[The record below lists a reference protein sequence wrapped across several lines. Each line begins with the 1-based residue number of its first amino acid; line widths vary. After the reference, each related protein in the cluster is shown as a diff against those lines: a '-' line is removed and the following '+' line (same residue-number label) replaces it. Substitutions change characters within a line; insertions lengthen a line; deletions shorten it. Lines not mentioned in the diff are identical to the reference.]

1 MLAKNVKATRAFRPP
16 ALSLTSIASML
27 APTEGGFVSR
37 KKAFP
42 MQKKFLT
49 IQSKIALLAGLCL
62 LLVVGLLM
70 SLSLYQTHKSS
81 QQVAEAS
88 SEMLAE
94 AAKEHMQ
101 ALGKVQAMQ
110 VQRTFMQT
118 HEFGQG
124 LSRYLLYLRQLQHQ
138 GTLTR
143 PQLRQALSTQLH
155 QALIDKPD
163 LLGLYVIFEPDALDG
178 ADSGFVDKADLG
190 SNETGR
196 FSQYWV
202 QGKPGELQAV
212 IGDEGLLANTE
223 PGPSGAPYNAFYTCA
238 RDTRQACVLE
248 PYFDEASG
256 SRKLVTSV
264 AFPLLENGKVIAV
277 VGLDINLAALQKN
290 SEASALQLFDGHGQI
305 SIVSPRG
312 VISAN
317 SQDVSLLGQPMDNAE
332 VMDALRQGQPKVF
345 VDPQQIKVLEPLAPI
360 AGAAPWGVLVGVP
373 QEVLLAPVITLQ
385 KDLDARGVQSTALEL
400 LLGGGSALLGL
411 LLIWYTAQRITRPLQ
426 VLTRVMEDISLGEG
440 DLTRRLQVQSR
451 DEIGQLATAFN
462 RFVERIHQSMR
473 EVSSAALGVNQGA
486 RRVLDASNSSLS
498 NFDDQSTRTNSVAA
512 AINQLGAAAQ
522 EIAHNASDASH
533 QASSARQ
540 QAEDGRQV
548 VQRTIEVMNELS
560 GKIRTSCA
568 NIEVLNDKTVN
579 IGQILEV
586 IKGISQQTNLLALN
600 AAIEA
605 ARAGEAGRG
614 FAVVADE
621 VRSLAGRTQTSAL
634 EIQQMIE
641 ELQVGARDSVTTMT
655 ESQQHS
661 EESVSI
667 ANLAGTRL
675 GSVTQR
681 IGEIDN
687 VNQSVAAATEE
698 QTAVVEALNVD
709 ITQINTL
716 NQQGVENLQ
725 STLRAC
731 TELEQQAAR
740 LNQLV
745 GSFRI

>member
-1 MLAKNVKATRAFRPP
+1 MRRT
-16 ALSLTSIASML
+16 
-27 APTEGGFVSR
+27 
-37 KKAFP
+37 
-42 MQKKFLT
+42 FLT

-70 SLSLYQTHKSS
+70 ALSLYQTHKSS
-81 QQVAEAS
+81 RQVAEAS
-88 SEMLAE
+88 GEMLAD
-94 AAKEHMQ
+94 AAREHMQ

-138 GTLTR
+138 GRLSAQ
-143 PQLRQALSTQLH
+143 QLRRELSTQLH

-178 ADSGFVDKADLG
+178 ADTGFANQAALG

-196 FSQYWV
+196 FSLYWV
-202 QGKPGELQAV
+202 QSKPGELQAV

-290 SEASALQLFDGHGQI
+290 SEASALELFDGHGQI

-312 VISAN
+312 VISAD
-317 SQDVSLLGQPMDNAE
+317 SQNVSRLGQPMDNAE
-332 VMDALRQGQPKVF
+332 VMEALRLGQPKVF
-345 VDPQQIKVLEPLAPI
+345 VDSQQIKVLEPLPPI

-373 QEVLLAPVITLQ
+373 QDVLLAPVATLQ
-385 KDLDARGVQSTALEL
+385 RELDAQGVQSTALEL

-411 LLIWYTAQRITRPLQ
+411 LLIGYTARRITRPLQ

-440 DLTRRLQVQSR
+440 DLTRRLHVQSR

-473 EVSSAALGVNQGA
+473 EVSSAALGVNEGA

-498 NFDDQSTRTNSVAA
+498 NFDDQSSRTNSVAA

-522 EIAHNASDASH
+522 EIANNASDASH

-560 GKIRTSCA
+560 GKISASCA

-621 VRSLAGRTQTSAL
+621 VRSLAGRTQASAL

-641 ELQVGARDSVTTMT
+641 ELQVGARNSVTTMT

-661 EESVSI
+661 EESVTI

-725 STLRAC
+725 ATLRAC
-731 TELEQQAAR
+731 TELEQQAGR

>member
-1 MLAKNVKATRAFRPP
+1 MRLN
-16 ALSLTSIASML
+16 L
-27 APTEGGFVSR
+27 
-37 KKAFP
+37 
-42 MQKKFLT
+42 LT
-49 IQSKIALLAGLCL
+49 IRRKITLLAGLCL
-62 LLVVGLLM
+62 VLVVALLM
-70 SLSLYQTHKSS
+70 GLSLYQTHQSS
-81 QQVAEAS
+81 QQVATAS
-88 SEMLAE
+88 GEMLAK
-94 AAKEHMQ
+94 AAREHMQ
-101 ALGKVQAMQ
+101 ALGTVQAMH

-118 HEFGQG
+118 HEYGQG
-124 LSRYLLYLRQLQHQ
+124 LSRYLLYLRQLQQQ
-138 GTLTR
+138 GRLDR
-143 PQLRQALSTQLH
+143 AQLRQALSSQLH

-178 ADSGFVDKADLG
+178 GDAGFAGQAELG

-196 FSQYWV
+196 FALYWV

-212 IGDEGLLANTE
+212 IGDEGLLANTA

-238 RDTRQACVLE
+238 RDSRQACVLE

-256 SRKLVTSV
+256 TRKLVTSI

-277 VGLDINLAALQKN
+277 VGLDINLAALQQN
-290 SEASALQLFDGHGQI
+290 TEASARQLFDGNGQI
-305 SIVSPRG
+305 SIISPRG

-317 SQDVSLLGQPMDNAE
+317 SQDASRLGQPMDNRE
-332 VMDALRQGQPKVF
+332 LQESLRQGQATVL
-345 VDPQQIKVLEPLAPI
+345 VDAQQIKVLEPLAPI
-360 AGAAPWGVLVGVP
+360 PGAAPWGVLVGVP
-373 QEVLLAPVITLQ
+373 QSVLLAPATHLRTA
-385 KDLDARGVQSTALEL
+385 LDEQAVKSTGLEL

-411 LLIWYTAQRITRPLQ
+411 LLISYTAQRITRPLQ
-426 VLTRVMEDISLGEG
+426 QLTRVMEDISLGDG
-440 DLTRRLQVQSR
+440 DLTRRLHVQSR

-473 EVSSAALGVNQGA
+473 EVSSAAQGVNAGA
-486 RRVLDASNSSLS
+486 QRVLQASNSSLE
-498 NFDDQSTRTNSVAA
+498 NFDDQSSRTSSVAA

-522 EIAHNASDASH
+522 EIARNAGDASH
-533 QASSARQ
+533 QASNARQ
-540 QAEDGRQV
+540 QAEEGRQV
-548 VQRTIEVMNELS
+548 VQRTIEVMHELS
-560 GKIRTSCA
+560 GKISASCA
-568 NIEVLNDKTVN
+568 NIEVLNDKTVD

-641 ELQVGARDSVTTMT
+641 ALQIGAQQSVATMT

-661 EESVSI
+661 EESVNI

-698 QTAVVEALNVD
+698 QTSVVEALNVD
-709 ITQINTL
+709 IIQINTL

-725 STLRAC
+725 ATLRAC
-731 TELEQQAAR
+731 SELEQQAGR

-745 GSFRI
+745 GHFRI

>member
-1 MLAKNVKATRAFRPP
+1 MH
-16 ALSLTSIASML
+16 
-27 APTEGGFVSR
+27 SR
-37 KKAFP
+37 
-42 MQKKFLT
+42 FLT

-70 SLSLYQTHKSS
+70 GLSLYQTHQSS
-81 QQVAEAS
+81 QQVAHAS
-88 SEMLAE
+88 SEMLAN

-101 ALGKVQAMQ
+101 ALGNVQAMQ

-118 HEFGQG
+118 HEYGQG
-124 LSRYLLYLRQLQHQ
+124 LSRYVLYLRQLQQQ
-138 GTLTR
+138 GKLTR
-143 PQLRQALSTQLH
+143 LQLRQELSAQLH

-178 ADSGFVDKADLG
+178 ADAGFVDQAAVG

-196 FSQYWV
+196 FSLYWV
-202 QGKPGELQAV
+202 QSKPGELQAV
-212 IGDEGLLANTE
+212 IGDEALLANTS

-256 SRKLVTSV
+256 SRKLVTSI
-264 AFPLLENGKVIAV
+264 AFPLMDNGKVIAV
-277 VGLDINLAALQKN
+277 VGLDINLAALQHN
-290 SEASALQLFDGHGQI
+290 SEASAHQLFDGHGQI

-312 VISAN
+312 VISAD
-317 SQDVSLLGQPMDNAE
+317 SQDVSHLGQPLDNAE
-332 VMDALRQGQPKVF
+332 VLNTLQQGQPKVF
-345 VDPQQIKVLEPLAPI
+345 VDQQQIKVLEPLAPI

-373 QEVLLAPVITLQ
+373 QDVLLAPVTTLQ
-385 KDLDARGVQSTALEL
+385 KELDAQGVQSTALEL

-411 LLIWYTAQRITRPLQ
+411 VLIWYAAFRITRPLQ

-440 DLTRRLQVQSR
+440 DLTRRLAVQSR

-462 RFVERIHQSMR
+462 RFVERIHHLIR
-473 EVSSAALGVNQGA
+473 EVSSAALGVNEGA
-486 RRVLDASNSSLS
+486 KRVLLASNSSLS
-498 NFDDQSTRTNSVAA
+498 NFDEQSTRTNSVAA

-522 EIAHNASDASH
+522 EIAHNASDASQ
-533 QASSARQ
+533 QASAARQ

-548 VQRTIEVMNELS
+548 VERTIQVMNELS
-560 GKIRTSCA
+560 GKISTSCV
-568 NIEVLNDKTVN
+568 NIEVLNTKTVN

-621 VRSLAGRTQTSAL
+621 VRSLAGRTQTSAA

-641 ELQVGARDSVTTMT
+641 ELQIGARESVVTMT

-667 ANLAGTRL
+667 ANLAGKRL
-675 GSVTQR
+675 SSVTQR

-698 QTAVVEALNVD
+698 QTSVVEALNVD
-709 ITQINTL
+709 ITEINTL

-731 TELEQQAAR
+731 TELERQADR

>member
-1 MLAKNVKATRAFRPP
+1 MHR
-16 ALSLTSIASML
+16 
-27 APTEGGFVSR
+27 
-37 KKAFP
+37 
-42 MQKKFLT
+42 KFLT

-70 SLSLYQTHKSS
+70 GLSLYQTHQNS
-81 QQVAEAS
+81 QQVARAS
-88 SEMLAE
+88 SEMLANG
-94 AAKEHMQ
+94 AREHMQ

-118 HEFGQG
+118 HEYGQG

-138 GTLTR
+138 GSLTR
-143 PQLRQALSTQLH
+143 PQLRQELSTQLH

-163 LLGLYVIFEPDALDG
+163 LLGLYVIFEPNALDG
-178 ADSGFVDKADLG
+178 ADAGFVGQAAMG

-196 FSQYWV
+196 FSLYWV
-202 QGKPGELQAV
+202 QSKPGELQAV
-212 IGDEGLLANTE
+212 IGGEPLLANTS

-238 RDTRQACVLE
+238 RDTRKVCVLE

-256 SRKLVTSV
+256 SRKLVTSI
-264 AFPLLENGKVIAV
+264 AFPLMENDKVIAV
-277 VGLDINLAALQKN
+277 VGLDINLAALQQN
-290 SEASALQLFDGHGQI
+290 SEASAHQLFDGHGQI

-317 SQDVSLLGQPMDNAE
+317 SQDVSRLGQQISAVMPDGAE
-332 VMDALRQGQPKVF
+332 VMDSLRQGQPKVF
-345 VDPQQIKVLEPLAPI
+345 VDQQQIKVLEPLSPI
-360 AGAAPWGVLVGVP
+360 VGAAPWGVLVDVP
-373 QEVLLAPVITLQ
+373 QEVLLAPVTTLQ
-385 KDLDARGVQSTALEL
+385 KELDAQGVQSTSLEL

-411 LLIWYTAQRITRPLQ
+411 LLIWYAAMRITRPLQ
-426 VLTRVMEDISLGEG
+426 VLTRVMEDISRGEG
-440 DLTRRLQVQSR
+440 DLTRRLEVQSR
-451 DEIGQLATAFN
+451 DEIGQLASAFN
-462 RFVERIHQSMR
+462 RFIERIHQSIR
-473 EVSSAALGVNQGA
+473 EVSSAALGVNEVA
-486 RRVLDASNSSLS
+486 KRVLLASNSSLS
-498 NFDDQSTRTNSVAA
+498 NFDEQSTRTNGVAA
-512 AINQLGAAAQ
+512 AINELGAAAQ
-522 EIAHNASDASH
+522 EIANNASDAS
-533 QASSARQ
+533 QQSCAARQ

-548 VQRTIEVMNELS
+548 VERTIQLMNELS
-560 GKIRTSCA
+560 GKISASCA

-621 VRSLAGRTQTSAL
+621 VRSLAWRTQESAL

-667 ANLAGTRL
+667 ANLAGKRL

-687 VNQSVAAATEE
+687 VNRSVAAATEE

-709 ITQINTL
+709 ITEIHTL

-725 STLRAC
+725 STLQAC
-731 TELEQQAAR
+731 TELEQQADR

>member
-1 MLAKNVKATRAFRPP
+1 MHR
-16 ALSLTSIASML
+16 
-27 APTEGGFVSR
+27 
-37 KKAFP
+37 
-42 MQKKFLT
+42 KFLT
-49 IQSKIALLAGLCL
+49 IQSKITLLAGLCL
-62 LLVVGLLM
+62 VLVVGLLM
-70 SLSLYQTHKSS
+70 GLSLYQTHQSS
-81 QQVAEAS
+81 QQVARAS
-88 SEMLAE
+88 SDMLAD

-124 LSRYLLYLRQLQHQ
+124 LSRYLLYLRQLQQQ

-143 PQLRQALSTQLH
+143 PQLRHELSTQLQ

-178 ADSGFVDKADLG
+178 ADAGFAAKPDLG

-196 FSQYWV
+196 FSLYWV
-202 QGKPGELQAV
+202 QSKPGELQAV

-290 SEASALQLFDGHGQI
+290 SEASALQLFDGQGQI

-317 SQDVSLLGQPMDNAE
+317 SQDADRLGHPMDNAQ

-345 VDPQQIKVLEPLAPI
+345 VDPQQIKVLEPLPPI

-373 QEVLLAPVITLQ
+373 QAVLLAPVASLQ
-385 KDLDARGVQSTALEL
+385 QQLDAQGMQSTALEL

-411 LLIWYTAQRITRPLQ
+411 LLIGYAARRITRPLQ

-462 RFVERIHQSMR
+462 RFVERIHQSIR
-473 EVSSAALGVNQGA
+473 EVSSAALGVNEGA
-486 RRVLDASNSSLS
+486 RRVLDASHSSLS
-498 NFDDQSTRTNSVAA
+498 NFDDQASRTNSVAA

-522 EIAHNASDASH
+522 EIAHNACDASQ
-533 QASSARQ
+533 QASCARQ

-560 GKIRTSCA
+560 GKISASCS

-621 VRSLAGRTQTSAL
+621 VRSLAGRTQASAL
-634 EIQQMIE
+634 QIQQMIE

-655 ESQQHS
+655 ESQHHS
-661 EESVSI
+661 EESVTI

-675 GSVTQR
+675 SSVTQR

-709 ITQINTL
+709 ITRINTL

-725 STLRAC
+725 ATLRAC

-740 LNQLV
+740 LSQLV

>member
-1 MLAKNVKATRAFRPP
+1 MHRR
-16 ALSLTSIASML
+16 
-27 APTEGGFVSR
+27 
-37 KKAFP
+37 
-42 MQKKFLT
+42 FLT

-62 LLVVGLLM
+62 VLVVGLLM
-70 SLSLYQTHKSS
+70 GLSLYQTHKSS
-81 QQVAEAS
+81 QQVARAS
-88 SEMLAE
+88 SDMLAD
-94 AAKEHMQ
+94 AAREHMQ

-124 LSRYLLYLRQLQHQ
+124 LSRYLLYLRQLRQQ
-138 GTLTR
+138 GHLTR
-143 PQLRQALSTQLH
+143 QQLRQELSTQLQ

-178 ADSGFVDKADLG
+178 ADSGFAGKPDLG

-196 FSQYWV
+196 FSLYWV

-238 RDTRQACVLE
+238 RDSRQACVLE

-290 SEASALQLFDGHGQI
+290 SETSALQLFDGHGQI

-317 SQDVSLLGQPMDNAE
+317 SQDVSRLGQPMDNAQ
-332 VMDALRQGQPKVF
+332 VMEALRQGQPEVF
-345 VDPQQIKVLEPLAPI
+345 EDPQQINVLEPLPPI

-373 QEVLLAPVITLQ
+373 KDVLLAPVATLQ
-385 KDLDARGVQSTALEL
+385 TQLDAQAVQSTALEL

-411 LLIWYTAQRITRPLQ
+411 LLIGYTARRITRPLQ
-426 VLTRVMEDISLGEG
+426 MLTRVMEDISLGEG
-440 DLTRRLQVQSR
+440 DLTRRLQVQSQ

-462 RFVERIHQSMR
+462 RFVERIHQSIR
-473 EVSSAALGVNQGA
+473 EVSSAALGVNEGA
-486 RRVLDASNSSLS
+486 RRVLEASHSSLS
-498 NFDDQSTRTNSVAA
+498 NFDDQSSRTNSVAA

-548 VQRTIEVMNELS
+548 VQRTIEVMHELS
-560 GKIRTSCA
+560 GKISTSCA

-621 VRSLAGRTQTSAL
+621 VRSLAGRTQSSAL

-641 ELQVGARDSVTTMT
+641 ELQTGARDSVTTMT

-667 ANLAGTRL
+667 ANLAGSRL
-675 GSVTQR
+675 SSVTQR

-709 ITQINTL
+709 ITRINTL

-725 STLRAC
+725 ATLRAC

>member
-1 MLAKNVKATRAFRPP
+1 MH
-16 ALSLTSIASML
+16 
-27 APTEGGFVSR
+27 
-37 KKAFP
+37 
-42 MQKKFLT
+42 KKFLT

-70 SLSLYQTHKSS
+70 GLSLYQTHQSS
-81 QQVAEAS
+81 QQVARAS
-88 SEMLAE
+88 SEMLAN

-118 HEFGQG
+118 HEYGQG

-138 GTLTR
+138 GNLTR

-178 ADSGFVDKADLG
+178 ADASFVDQAVMG

-196 FSQYWV
+196 FSLYWV
-202 QGKPGELQAV
+202 QSKPGELQAV
-212 IGDEGLLANTE
+212 IGDEALLANTA

-238 RDTRQACVLE
+238 RDSRKACVLE

-256 SRKLVTSV
+256 SRKLVTSI
-264 AFPLLENGKVIAV
+264 AFPLIDNGKVIAV
-277 VGLDINLAALQKN
+277 VGLDINLAALQQN
-290 SEASALQLFDGHGQI
+290 SEASALQLFDGNGQI

-317 SQDVSLLGQPMDNAE
+317 SQDVSRLGQPLDNAE
-332 VMDALRQGQPKVF
+332 VMDTLRQGQPKVF
-345 VDPQQIKVLEPLAPI
+345 VDRQQIKVLEPLAPI
-360 AGAAPWGVLVGVP
+360 AGAVPWGVLVGVP
-373 QEVLLAPVITLQ
+373 QDVLLAPVTALQ
-385 KDLDARGVQSTALEL
+385 SQLDAQGVQSTALEL

-411 LLIWYTAQRITRPLQ
+411 VLIWYAAYRITRPLQ
-426 VLTRVMEDISLGEG
+426 LLTRVMEDISLGEG
-440 DLTRRLQVQSR
+440 DLTRRLAVQSR

-462 RFVERIHQSMR
+462 RFVERIHHSIR
-473 EVSSAALGVNQGA
+473 EVSSAALGVNEGA
-486 RRVLDASNSSLS
+486 KRVLLATNSSMN
-498 NFDDQSTRTNSVAA
+498 NFDEQSTRTNSVAA
-512 AINQLGAAAQ
+512 AINELGAAAQ
-522 EIAHNASDASH
+522 EIATNASDASQ
-533 QASSARQ
+533 QASAARQ

-548 VQRTIEVMNELS
+548 VERTIQVMNELS
-560 GKIRTSCA
+560 GKISASCA
-568 NIEVLNDKTVN
+568 NIEVLNSKTVN

-621 VRSLAGRTQTSAL
+621 VRSLAGRTQTSAA

-641 ELQVGARDSVTTMT
+641 ELQVGARESVTTMT

-667 ANLAGTRL
+667 ANLAGKRL

-698 QTAVVEALNVD
+698 QTSVVEALNVD
-709 ITQINTL
+709 ITEINTL

-731 TELEQQAAR
+731 TELEREAGR

>member
-1 MLAKNVKATRAFRPP
+1 
-16 ALSLTSIASML
+16 
-27 APTEGGFVSR
+27 
-37 KKAFP
+37 

-70 SLSLYQTHKSS
+70 GLSLYQTHQSS
-81 QQVAEAS
+81 RQVAQAS
-88 SEMLAE
+88 SEMLAD
-94 AAKEHMQ
+94 AAREHMQ

-143 PQLRQALSTQLH
+143 QQLRQELSTQLH
-155 QALIDKPD
+155 QALNDKPD

-178 ADSGFVDKADLG
+178 ADAGFADKADLG
-190 SNETGR
+190 SNEKGR
-196 FSQYWV
+196 FSLYWV
-202 QGKPGELQAV
+202 QSKPGELQAV

-223 PGPSGAPYNAFYTCA
+223 PGPSGAPYNSFYTCA

-290 SEASALQLFDGHGQI
+290 SETSALKLFDGHGQI
-305 SIVSPRG
+305 SIVSPHG
-312 VISAN
+312 VISAD
-317 SQDVSLLGQPMDNAE
+317 SQDVSRLGQPMNSAD

-373 QEVLLAPVITLQ
+373 QEVLLAPVTTLQ
-385 KDLDARGVQSTALEL
+385 KQLDAQGVQSTALEL

-533 QASSARQ
+533 QASAARQ

-568 NIEVLNDKTVN
+568 NIEVLNGKTVN

-661 EESVSI
+661 EESVTI
-667 ANLAGTRL
+667 ANLAGSRL

>member
-1 MLAKNVKATRAFRPP
+1 MHTR
-16 ALSLTSIASML
+16 
-27 APTEGGFVSR
+27 
-37 KKAFP
+37 
-42 MQKKFLT
+42 FLT

-70 SLSLYQTHKSS
+70 GLSLYQTHQSS
-81 QQVAEAS
+81 RQVAEAS
-88 SEMLAE
+88 SEMLAN

-118 HEFGQG
+118 HEYGQG

-138 GTLTR
+138 GHLTR
-143 PQLRQALSTQLH
+143 PQLRQELSTQLH

-178 ADSGFVDKADLG
+178 ADSGFVDQAAMG

-196 FSQYWV
+196 FSLYWV
-202 QGKPGELQAV
+202 QSKPGELQAV
-212 IGDEGLLANTE
+212 IGDEGLLANTS

-238 RDTRQACVLE
+238 RDTAKACVLE

-256 SRKLVTSV
+256 SRKLVTSI
-264 AFPLLENGKVIAV
+264 AFPLIDNGKVIAV
-277 VGLDINLAALQKN
+277 VGLDINLAALQQN
-290 SEASALQLFDGHGQI
+290 SEASARQLFDGNGQI

-317 SQDVSLLGQPMDNAE
+317 SQDVSRLGQPLDNAE
-332 VMDALRQGQPKVF
+332 VMDTLRQGQPKVF
-345 VDPQQIKVLEPLAPI
+345 VDSQQIKVLEPLAPI

-373 QEVLLAPVITLQ
+373 QDVLLAPVTTLQ
-385 KDLDARGVQSTALEL
+385 KELDAQGVQSTALEL

-411 LLIWYTAQRITRPLQ
+411 ALIWYAAYRITRPLQ
-426 VLTRVMEDISLGEG
+426 LLTRVMEDISLGEG
-440 DLTRRLQVQSR
+440 DLTRRLTVQSR

-462 RFVERIHQSMR
+462 RFVERIHHSIR
-473 EVSSAALGVNQGA
+473 EVSSAALGVNEGA
-486 RRVLDASNSSLS
+486 KRVLSASNSSMS
-498 NFDDQSTRTNSVAA
+498 NFDEQSTRTNSVAA

-522 EIAHNASDASH
+522 EIATNASDASQ
-533 QASSARQ
+533 QASAARQ

-548 VQRTIEVMNELS
+548 VERTIQVMNELS
-560 GKIRTSCA
+560 GKISASCA
-568 NIEVLNDKTVN
+568 NIEVLNTKTVN

-621 VRSLAGRTQTSAL
+621 VRSLAGRTQTSAA

-641 ELQVGARDSVTTMT
+641 ELQVGARESVTTMT
-655 ESQQHS
+655 ESQHHS
-661 EESVSI
+661 QESVSI

-698 QTAVVEALNVD
+698 QTSVVEALNVD
-709 ITQINTL
+709 ITEINTL

-731 TELEQQAAR
+731 TELEREAGR

>member
-1 MLAKNVKATRAFRPP
+1 MHKRFH
-16 ALSLTSIASML
+16 
-27 APTEGGFVSR
+27 
-37 KKAFP
+37 
-42 MQKKFLT
+42 T

-70 SLSLYQTHKSS
+70 GLSLYQTRQSS
-81 QQVAEAS
+81 QQVDQAS
-88 SEMLAE
+88 SEMLAD

-143 PQLRQALSTQLH
+143 PQLRQELSSQLQ
-155 QALIDKPD
+155 QALKDKPD

-178 ADSGFVDKADLG
+178 QDSSFADKAELG
-190 SNETGR
+190 SNEKGR
-196 FSQYWV
+196 FSLYWV
-202 QGKPGELQAV
+202 QSKPGELQAV

-277 VGLDINLAALQKN
+277 VGLDINLAVLQNN
-290 SEASALQLFDGHGQI
+290 SEASARELFDGHGQI

-317 SQDVSLLGQPMDNAE
+317 SQDVSRLGSPMDNAD

-373 QEVLLAPVITLQ
+373 QEVLLAPVTTLQ
-385 KDLDARGVQSTALEL
+385 NELDAQGAKSTALAL

-462 RFVERIHQSMR
+462 RFVERIHQSIR
-473 EVSSAALGVNQGA
+473 EVSSAALGVNEGA
-486 RRVLDASNSSLS
+486 RRVLEASNSSLS
-498 NFDDQSTRTNSVAA
+498 NFDDQSSRTNSVAA

-533 QASSARQ
+533 QASNARQ

-560 GKIRTSCA
+560 GKISESCA

-661 EESVSI
+661 EESVNI

>member
-1 MLAKNVKATRAFRPP
+1 MHN
-16 ALSLTSIASML
+16 
-27 APTEGGFVSR
+27 
-37 KKAFP
+37 
-42 MQKKFLT
+42 KFLT

-62 LLVVGLLM
+62 LLVVALLM
-70 SLSLYQTHKSS
+70 GLALYQSHESR
-81 QQVAEAS
+81 QQVAQAS
-88 SEMLAE
+88 SDMLAD
-94 AAKEHMQ
+94 AAREHMQ

-110 VQRTFMQT
+110 VQRTFNQT
-118 HEFGQG
+118 QEYGQG

-138 GTLTR
+138 GTLSR
-143 PQLRQALSTQLH
+143 QQLRQELNTQLH
-155 QALIDKPD
+155 QALNDKPD

-178 ADSGFVDKADLG
+178 DDTAFIDKADLG
-190 SNETGR
+190 SNEKGR
-196 FSQYWV
+196 FSVYWV

-238 RDTRQACVLE
+238 RDSRQACVLE

-256 SRKLVTSV
+256 SRKLVTSI
-264 AFPLLENGKVIAV
+264 AFPLLDNGKVIAV
-277 VGLDINLAALQKN
+277 VGLDINLAALQQN
-290 SEASALQLFDGHGQI
+290 SEASARQLFDGQGQI

-312 VISAN
+312 VISAD
-317 SQDVSLLGQPMDNAE
+317 SRDMARLGQTLDNNE
-332 VMDALRQGQPKVF
+332 VMAALRQGQPKVF
-345 VDPQQIKVLEPLAPI
+345 ADRQQIEVLEPLAPI
-360 AGAAPWGVLVGVP
+360 AGSAPWGVLVGVP
-373 QEVLLAPVITLQ
+373 QDVLLAPVTTLQ
-385 KDLDARGVQSTALEL
+385 SHLEARGVQSTALSL

-411 LLIWYTAQRITRPLQ
+411 TLIWYAAYRITRPLQ

-440 DLTRRLQVQSR
+440 DLTRRLTVQSR

-462 RFVERIHQSMR
+462 RFVERIHHSIR
-473 EVSSAALGVNQGA
+473 EVSSAALGVNEGA
-486 RRVLDASNSSLS
+486 KRVLLASNSSLS
-498 NFDDQSTRTNSVAA
+498 NVDEQSTRTNSVAA

-522 EIAHNASDASH
+522 EIAHNASDASQ
-533 QASSARQ
+533 QASAARQ

-548 VQRTIEVMNELS
+548 VERTIEVMNELS
-560 GKIRTSCA
+560 AKISDSCA
-568 NIEVLNDKTVN
+568 NIEVLNTKTVD

-621 VRSLAGRTQTSAL
+621 VRSLAGRTQTSAAQ
-634 EIQQMIE
+634 IQQMIE
-641 ELQVGARDSVTTMT
+641 ALQIGARESVSTMT

-661 EESVSI
+661 EQSVTI

-698 QTAVVEALNVD
+698 QTSVVEALNVD
-709 ITQINTL
+709 ITEINTL
-716 NQQGVENLQ
+716 NQRGVENLQ

-731 TELEQQAAR
+731 TELEREAGR
-740 LNQLV
+740 LHELV

>member
-1 MLAKNVKATRAFRPP
+1 MHLN
-16 ALSLTSIASML
+16 L
-27 APTEGGFVSR
+27 
-37 KKAFP
+37 
-42 MQKKFLT
+42 LT
-49 IQSKIALLAGLCL
+49 IRRKITLLAGLCL
-62 LLVVGLLM
+62 VLVVALLM
-70 SLSLYQTHKSS
+70 GLSLYQTHQSS
-81 QQVAEAS
+81 QHVATAS
-88 SEMLAE
+88 GEMLAK
-94 AAKEHMQ
+94 AAREHMQ
-101 ALGKVQAMQ
+101 ALGNVQAMH

-118 HEFGQG
+118 HEYGQG
-124 LSRYLLYLRQLQHQ
+124 LSRYLLYLRQLQQQ
-138 GTLTR
+138 GRLDR
-143 PQLRQALSTQLH
+143 AQLRQQLSDQLH

-178 ADSGFVDKADLG
+178 GDAEFAGQAALG

-196 FSQYWV
+196 FAQYWV

-212 IGDEGLLANTE
+212 IGDEGLLANTA

-238 RDTRQACVLE
+238 RDSRQACVLE

-256 SRKLVTSV
+256 TRKLVTSI
-264 AFPLLENGKVIAV
+264 AFPLQENGKVIAV
-277 VGLDINLAALQKN
+277 VGLDINLAALQQN
-290 SEASALQLFDGHGQI
+290 TETSARQLFDGHGQI
-305 SIVSPRG
+305 SIISPRG

-317 SQDVSLLGQPMDNAE
+317 SQDASRLGQPMDNRE
-332 VMDALRQGQPKVF
+332 VLDSLQQGQATVL
-345 VDPQQIKVLEPLAPI
+345 VDAQQIKVLEPLAPI
-360 AGAAPWGVLVGVP
+360 PGAAPWGVLVGVP
-373 QEVLLAPVITLQ
+373 QDVLLAPVATLRQ
-385 KDLDARGVQSTALEL
+385 SLDDQAVKSTGLEL

-411 LLIWYTAQRITRPLQ
+411 LLIGYAAQRITRPLQ
-426 VLTRVMEDISLGEG
+426 VLTQVMEDISLGEG
-440 DLTRRLQVQSR
+440 DLTRRLHVQSR

-462 RFVERIHQSMR
+462 RFIERIQQSMR
-473 EVSSAALGVNQGA
+473 EVSSAAQGVNAGA
-486 RRVLDASNSSLS
+486 QRVLQASNSSLE
-498 NFDDQSTRTNSVAA
+498 NFDDQSSRTSSVAA

-522 EIAHNASDASH
+522 EIARNASDASH

-548 VQRTIEVMNELS
+548 VQRTIEVMHELS
-560 GKIRTSCA
+560 GKISASCA
-568 NIEVLNDKTVN
+568 NIEVLNDKTVD

-641 ELQVGARDSVTTMT
+641 ALQIGAQQSVATMT

-661 EESVSI
+661 EESVNI
-667 ANLAGTRL
+667 ANLAGSRL

-709 ITQINTL
+709 IIQINTL

-725 STLRAC
+725 ATLRAC
-731 TELEQQAAR
+731 TELEQQAGR

>member
-1 MLAKNVKATRAFRPP
+1 MH
-16 ALSLTSIASML
+16 
-27 APTEGGFVSR
+27 SR
-37 KKAFP
+37 
-42 MQKKFLT
+42 FLT
-49 IQSKIALLAGLCL
+49 IQSKVALLAGLCL

-70 SLSLYQTHKSS
+70 GLSLYQTHQSS
-81 QQVAEAS
+81 QQVAHAS
-88 SEMLAE
+88 SEMLAN

-101 ALGKVQAMQ
+101 ALGNVQAMQ

-118 HEFGQG
+118 HEYGQG
-124 LSRYLLYLRQLQHQ
+124 LSRYVLYLRQLQQQ
-138 GTLTR
+138 GKLTR
-143 PQLRQALSTQLH
+143 PQLRQELSVQLH

-178 ADSGFVDKADLG
+178 ADAGFVDQAAVG

-196 FSQYWV
+196 FSLYWV
-202 QGKPGELQAV
+202 QSKPGELQAV
-212 IGDEGLLANTE
+212 IGDEALLANTS

-256 SRKLVTSV
+256 SRKLVTSI
-264 AFPLLENGKVIAV
+264 AFPLMDNGKVIAV
-277 VGLDINLAALQKN
+277 VGLDINLAALQHN
-290 SEASALQLFDGHGQI
+290 SEASAHQLFDGHGQI

-312 VISAN
+312 VISAD
-317 SQDVSLLGQPMDNAE
+317 SQDVSRLGQPLDNAE
-332 VMDALRQGQPKVF
+332 VLNTLQQGQPKVF
-345 VDPQQIKVLEPLAPI
+345 VDQQQIKVLEPLAPI

-373 QEVLLAPVITLQ
+373 QDVLLAPVTTLQ
-385 KDLDARGVQSTALEL
+385 KELDAQGVQSTALEL

-411 LLIWYTAQRITRPLQ
+411 VLIWYAAFRITRPLQ
-426 VLTRVMEDISLGEG
+426 LLTRVMEDISLGEG
-440 DLTRRLQVQSR
+440 DLTRRLAVQSR

-462 RFVERIHQSMR
+462 RFVERIHHSIR
-473 EVSSAALGVNQGA
+473 EVSSAALGVNEGA
-486 RRVLDASNSSLS
+486 KRVLLASNSSLS
-498 NFDDQSTRTNSVAA
+498 NFDEQSTRTNSVAA

-522 EIAHNASDASH
+522 EIAHNASDASQ
-533 QASSARQ
+533 QASAARQ

-548 VQRTIEVMNELS
+548 VERTIQVMNELS
-560 GKIRTSCA
+560 GKISTSCV
-568 NIEVLNDKTVN
+568 NIEVLNTKTVN

-621 VRSLAGRTQTSAL
+621 VRSLAGRTQTSAA

-641 ELQVGARDSVTTMT
+641 ELQIGARESVVTMT

-667 ANLAGTRL
+667 ANLAGKRL
-675 GSVTQR
+675 SSVTQR

-698 QTAVVEALNVD
+698 QTSVVEALNVD
-709 ITQINTL
+709 ITEINTL
-716 NQQGVENLQ
+716 NQQGVDNLQ
-725 STLRAC
+725 STLQAC
-731 TELEQQAAR
+731 TELERQADR

>member
-1 MLAKNVKATRAFRPP
+1 MH
-16 ALSLTSIASML
+16 
-27 APTEGGFVSR
+27 
-37 KKAFP
+37 
-42 MQKKFLT
+42 KKFLT

-70 SLSLYQTHKSS
+70 GLSLYQTHRSR

-88 SEMLAE
+88 SEMLAN

-118 HEFGQG
+118 HEYGQG

-138 GTLTR
+138 GNLTR
-143 PQLRQALSTQLH
+143 PQLRQELSTQLH

-178 ADSGFVDKADLG
+178 ADAGFVDQAAMG

-196 FSQYWV
+196 FSLYWV
-202 QGKPGELQAV
+202 QSKPGELQAV
-212 IGDEGLLANTE
+212 IGDETLLANTS

-238 RDTRQACVLE
+238 RDTRKACVLE

-256 SRKLVTSV
+256 SRKLVTSI
-264 AFPLLENGKVIAV
+264 AFPLLDHDKVIAV
-277 VGLDINLAALQKN
+277 VGLDINLAALQQN
-290 SEASALQLFDGHGQI
+290 SEASALQLFDGNGQI

-317 SQDVSLLGQPMDNAE
+317 SQDVSRLGQPLDNVE
-332 VMDALRQGQPKVF
+332 VMDTLRQGQPKVF
-345 VDPQQIKVLEPLAPI
+345 VDQQQIKVLEPLAPI
-360 AGAAPWGVLVGVP
+360 VDAAPWGVLVGVP
-373 QEVLLAPVITLQ
+373 LNVLLAPVTTLQ
-385 KDLDARGVQSTALEL
+385 QELDAQAVRSTALEL

-411 LLIWYTAQRITRPLQ
+411 VLIWYAAYRITRPLQ
-426 VLTRVMEDISLGEG
+426 LLTRVMEDISRGEG
-440 DLTRRLQVQSR
+440 DLTRRLAVQSR

-462 RFVERIHQSMR
+462 RFVERIHHSIR
-473 EVSSAALGVNQGA
+473 EVSSAALGVNEGA
-486 RRVLDASNSSLS
+486 KRVLLASNASLS
-498 NFDDQSTRTNSVAA
+498 NFDEQSTRTNSVAA
-512 AINQLGAAAQ
+512 AINELGAAAQ
-522 EIAHNASDASH
+522 EIANNASDASQ
-533 QASSARQ
+533 QASAARQ

-548 VQRTIEVMNELS
+548 VERTIEVMNELS
-560 GKIRTSCA
+560 GKISASCV
-568 NIEVLNDKTVN
+568 NIEALNSKTVN

-621 VRSLAGRTQTSAL
+621 VRSLAGRTQISAA

-641 ELQVGARDSVTTMT
+641 ALQVGARESVITMT

-698 QTAVVEALNVD
+698 QTSVVEALNVD
-709 ITQINTL
+709 ITEINTL

-725 STLRAC
+725 STLQAC
-731 TELEQQAAR
+731 TELEREAGR

>member
-1 MLAKNVKATRAFRPP
+1 MHKR
-16 ALSLTSIASML
+16 
-27 APTEGGFVSR
+27 
-37 KKAFP
+37 
-42 MQKKFLT
+42 FLT

-70 SLSLYQTHKSS
+70 GLSLYQTHKSS

-88 SEMLAE
+88 GEMLAD

-138 GTLTR
+138 GQLNAR
-143 PQLRQALSTQLH
+143 QLRQELSTQLH

-163 LLGLYVIFEPDALDG
+163 LLGLYVIFEADALDG
-178 ADSGFVDKADLG
+178 ADAGFANQAALG

-196 FSQYWV
+196 FSLYWV
-202 QGKPGELQAV
+202 QSKPGELQAV

-277 VGLDINLAALQKN
+277 VGLDINLAALQNN
-290 SEASALQLFDGHGQI
+290 SEASAQALFDGHGQI

-317 SQDVSLLGQPMDNAE
+317 SQDVSRLGHPMDNAE
-332 VMDALRQGQPKVF
+332 VMDALRQGQPNVF
-345 VDPQQIKVLEPLAPI
+345 VDAQQIKVLEPLPPI

-373 QEVLLAPVITLQ
+373 QDVLLAPVATLQ
-385 KDLDARGVQSTALEL
+385 KQLAAQGVQSTALEL

-440 DLTRRLQVQSR
+440 DLTRRLQMQSR
-451 DEIGQLATAFN
+451 DEIGQLAAAFN

-473 EVSSAALGVNQGA
+473 EVSAAALGVNQGA
-486 RRVLDASNSSLS
+486 QRVLEASHSSLS
-498 NFDDQSTRTNSVAA
+498 NFDDQSSRTSSVAA

-533 QASSARQ
+533 QSCAARQ

-560 GKIRTSCA
+560 GKIRASCA

-621 VRSLAGRTQTSAL
+621 VRSLAGRTQASAL

-661 EESVSI
+661 EESVTI

-709 ITQINTL
+709 ITRINTL

-725 STLRAC
+725 ATLRAC
-731 TELEQQAAR
+731 TELEQQAGR

>member
-1 MLAKNVKATRAFRPP
+1 MHRT
-16 ALSLTSIASML
+16 
-27 APTEGGFVSR
+27 
-37 KKAFP
+37 
-42 MQKKFLT
+42 FLT

-70 SLSLYQTHKSS
+70 GLSLYQTHKSS

-88 SEMLAE
+88 GDMLAN
-94 AAKEHMQ
+94 AAREHMQ

-118 HEFGQG
+118 HEYGQG

-138 GTLTR
+138 GSLTR
-143 PQLRQALSTQLH
+143 PQLREELRTQLH

-163 LLGLYVIFEPDALDG
+163 LLGLYVIFEPGGLDG
-178 ADSGFVDKADLG
+178 ADADFAGQAALG

-196 FSQYWV
+196 FSLYWV
-202 QGKPGELQAV
+202 QSKPGELQAV

-238 RDTRQACVLE
+238 RDTGQACVLE

-256 SRKLVTSV
+256 SHKLVTSV

-277 VGLDINLAALQKN
+277 VGLDINLAALQQN
-290 SEASALQLFDGHGQI
+290 SEASARELFDGNGQI

-317 SQDVSLLGQPMDNAE
+317 SQDVGRLGQPMDNAE
-332 VMDALRQGQPKVF
+332 VMDSLRQGQPKVI
-345 VDPQQIKVLEPLAPI
+345 VDARQIKVLEPLSPI

-373 QEVLLAPVITLQ
+373 QNVLLAPVTTLQ
-385 KDLDARGVQSTALEL
+385 KELDAQGVQSTALEL

-440 DLTRRLQVQSR
+440 DLTRRLQVQSK

-462 RFVERIHQSMR
+462 RFVERIHHSIR
-473 EVSSAALGVNQGA
+473 EVSSAALGVNEGA
-486 RRVLDASNSSLS
+486 RRVLDASNSSMS

-522 EIAHNASDASH
+522 EIAHNASDASQ

-560 GKIRTSCA
+560 GKISASCA

-621 VRSLAGRTQTSAL
+621 VRSLAGRTQASAL

-641 ELQVGARDSVTTMT
+641 ELQVGARESVTTMT
-655 ESQQHS
+655 ESQRHS
-661 EESVSI
+661 EESVTI
-667 ANLAGTRL
+667 ANLAGSRL

-709 ITQINTL
+709 IIQINTL

-731 TELEQQAAR
+731 TELEQQAGR

>member
-1 MLAKNVKATRAFRPP
+1 MH
-16 ALSLTSIASML
+16 
-27 APTEGGFVSR
+27 
-37 KKAFP
+37 
-42 MQKKFLT
+42 KKFLT

-70 SLSLYQTHKSS
+70 GLSLYQTHQSS
-81 QQVAEAS
+81 QQVAQAS
-88 SEMLAE
+88 SKMLAD

-110 VQRTFMQT
+110 VQRNFMQT

-124 LSRYLLYLRQLQHQ
+124 LSRYLLYLRQLQHK
-138 GTLTR
+138 GSLTR
-143 PQLRQALSTQLH
+143 QQLRQELSTQLH

-163 LLGLYVIFEPDALDG
+163 LLGLYVIFEPNALDS
-178 ADSGFVDKADLG
+178 ADASFVDQATLG

-196 FSQYWV
+196 FSLYWV
-202 QGKPGELQAV
+202 QSKPGELQAV
-212 IGDEGLLANTE
+212 IGDESLLANTS

-256 SRKLVTSV
+256 SRKLVTSI
-264 AFPLLENGKVIAV
+264 AFPLMDNDKVIAV
-277 VGLDINLAALQKN
+277 VGLDINLAALQQN
-290 SEASALQLFDGHGQI
+290 SETSAHQLFDGNGLI

-317 SQDVSLLGQPMDNAE
+317 SQDVSRLGQPSDSAE
-332 VMDALRQGQPKVF
+332 VMDALRQGRPKVF
-345 VDPQQIKVLEPLAPI
+345 VDQQQIKVLEPLAPI

-373 QEVLLAPVITLQ
+373 QEVLLAPVTTLQ
-385 KDLDARGVQSTALEL
+385 KELDAQGVQSTALEL

-411 LLIWYTAQRITRPLQ
+411 LLIWYTAFRITRPLQ

-440 DLTRRLQVQSR
+440 DLTRRLEVQSR

-462 RFVERIHQSMR
+462 RFVERIHQSIR
-473 EVSSAALGVNQGA
+473 EVSSAAIGVNEVA
-486 RRVLDASNSSLS
+486 KRVLLASNSSMS
-498 NFDDQSTRTNSVAA
+498 NLDEQSTRTNSVAA
-512 AINQLGAAAQ
+512 AINELGAAAQ
-522 EIAHNASDASH
+522 EIASNASNASQ
-533 QASSARQ
+533 QASAARQ

-548 VQRTIEVMNELS
+548 VERTIQVMNELS
-560 GKIRTSCA
+560 GKISASCV
-568 NIEVLNDKTVN
+568 NIEVLNDKAVN

-641 ELQVGARDSVTTMT
+641 ELQMGAHASVTTMT

-661 EESVSI
+661 EESVNI
-667 ANLAGTRL
+667 ANLAGKRL
-675 GSVTQR
+675 GCVTQR

-698 QTAVVEALNVD
+698 QTSVVEALNVD
-709 ITQINTL
+709 ITEINTL
-716 NQQGVENLQ
+716 NQQGVENLH
-725 STLRAC
+725 STLQAC
-731 TELEQQAAR
+731 TELERQADR

>member
-1 MLAKNVKATRAFRPP
+1 MH
-16 ALSLTSIASML
+16 
-27 APTEGGFVSR
+27 SR
-37 KKAFP
+37 
-42 MQKKFLT
+42 FLT
-49 IQSKIALLAGLCL
+49 IQSKVALLAGLCL

-70 SLSLYQTHKSS
+70 GLSLYQTHQSS
-81 QQVAEAS
+81 QQVAHAS
-88 SEMLAE
+88 SEMLAN

-101 ALGKVQAMQ
+101 ALGNVQAMQ

-118 HEFGQG
+118 HEYGQG
-124 LSRYLLYLRQLQHQ
+124 LSRYLLYLRQLQQQ
-138 GTLTR
+138 GKLTR
-143 PQLRQALSTQLH
+143 PQLRQELSAQLH

-178 ADSGFVDKADLG
+178 ADAGFVDQATVG

-196 FSQYWV
+196 FSLYWV
-202 QGKPGELQAV
+202 QSKPGELQAV
-212 IGDEGLLANTE
+212 IGDEALLANTS

-256 SRKLVTSV
+256 SRKLVTSI
-264 AFPLLENGKVIAV
+264 AFPLMDNGKVIAV
-277 VGLDINLAALQKN
+277 VGLDINLAALQHN
-290 SEASALQLFDGHGQI
+290 SEASAHQLFDGHGQI

-312 VISAN
+312 VISAD
-317 SQDVSLLGQPMDNAE
+317 SQDVSRLGQPLDNAE
-332 VMDALRQGQPKVF
+332 VLNTLQQGQPKVF
-345 VDPQQIKVLEPLAPI
+345 VDQQQIKVLEPLAPI

-373 QEVLLAPVITLQ
+373 QEVLLAPVTTLQ
-385 KDLDARGVQSTALEL
+385 KELDAQGVQSTALEL

-411 LLIWYTAQRITRPLQ
+411 VLIWYAAFRITRPLQ
-426 VLTRVMEDISLGEG
+426 LLTRVMEDISLGEG
-440 DLTRRLQVQSR
+440 DLTRRLAVQSR

-462 RFVERIHQSMR
+462 RFVERIHHSIR
-473 EVSSAALGVNQGA
+473 EVSSAALGVNEGA
-486 RRVLDASNSSLS
+486 KRVLLASNSSLS
-498 NFDDQSTRTNSVAA
+498 NFDEQSTRTNSVAA

-522 EIAHNASDASH
+522 EIAHNASDASQ
-533 QASSARQ
+533 QASAARQ

-548 VQRTIEVMNELS
+548 VERTIQVMNELS
-560 GKIRTSCA
+560 GKISTSCV
-568 NIEVLNDKTVN
+568 NIEVLNTKTVN

-621 VRSLAGRTQTSAL
+621 VRSLAGRTQTSAA

-641 ELQVGARDSVTTMT
+641 ELQIGARESVVTMT

-667 ANLAGTRL
+667 ANLAGKRL
-675 GSVTQR
+675 SSVTQR

-698 QTAVVEALNVD
+698 QTSVVEALNVD
-709 ITQINTL
+709 ITEINTL
-716 NQQGVENLQ
+716 NQQGVDNLQ
-725 STLRAC
+725 STLQAC
-731 TELEQQAAR
+731 TELERQADR

>member
-1 MLAKNVKATRAFRPP
+1 MH
-16 ALSLTSIASML
+16 
-27 APTEGGFVSR
+27 
-37 KKAFP
+37 
-42 MQKKFLT
+42 KKFLT

-70 SLSLYQTHKSS
+70 GLSLYQTHQSS
-81 QQVAEAS
+81 QQVARAS
-88 SEMLAE
+88 SEMLAN

-118 HEFGQG
+118 HEYGQG

-138 GTLTR
+138 GNLTR

-178 ADSGFVDKADLG
+178 ADASFVDQAVMG
-190 SNETGR
+190 SNEAGR
-196 FSQYWV
+196 FSLYWV
-202 QGKPGELQAV
+202 QSKPGELQAV
-212 IGDEGLLANTE
+212 IGDEALLANTA

-238 RDTRQACVLE
+238 RDSRKACVLE

-256 SRKLVTSV
+256 SRKLVTSI
-264 AFPLLENGKVIAV
+264 AFPLIDNGKVIAV
-277 VGLDINLAALQKN
+277 VGLDINLAALQQN
-290 SEASALQLFDGHGQI
+290 SEASALQLFDGNGQI

-312 VISAN
+312 VISAH
-317 SQDVSLLGQPMDNAE
+317 SQDVSRLGQPLDNAE
-332 VMDALRQGQPKVF
+332 VMDTLRQGQPKVF
-345 VDPQQIKVLEPLAPI
+345 VDRQQIKVLEPLAPI
-360 AGAAPWGVLVGVP
+360 AGAVPWGVLVGVP
-373 QEVLLAPVITLQ
+373 QDVLLAPVTALQ
-385 KDLDARGVQSTALEL
+385 SQLDAQGVQSTALEL

-411 LLIWYTAQRITRPLQ
+411 VLIWYAAYRITRPLQ
-426 VLTRVMEDISLGEG
+426 LLTRVMEDISLGEG
-440 DLTRRLQVQSR
+440 DLTRRLAVQSR

-462 RFVERIHQSMR
+462 RFVERIHHSIR
-473 EVSSAALGVNQGA
+473 EVSSAALGVNEGA
-486 RRVLDASNSSLS
+486 KRVLLATNSSMN
-498 NFDDQSTRTNSVAA
+498 NFDEQSTRTNSVAA
-512 AINQLGAAAQ
+512 AINELGAAAQ
-522 EIAHNASDASH
+522 EIATNASDASQ
-533 QASSARQ
+533 QASAARQ

-548 VQRTIEVMNELS
+548 VERTIQVMNELS
-560 GKIRTSCA
+560 GKISASCA
-568 NIEVLNDKTVN
+568 NIEVLNSKTVN

-621 VRSLAGRTQTSAL
+621 VRSLAGRTQTSAA

-641 ELQVGARDSVTTMT
+641 ELQVGARESVTTMT

-667 ANLAGTRL
+667 ANLAGKRL

-698 QTAVVEALNVD
+698 QTSVVEALNVD
-709 ITQINTL
+709 ITEINTL

-731 TELEQQAAR
+731 TELEREAGR

>member
-1 MLAKNVKATRAFRPP
+1 MHKR
-16 ALSLTSIASML
+16 
-27 APTEGGFVSR
+27 
-37 KKAFP
+37 
-42 MQKKFLT
+42 FLT

-70 SLSLYQTHKSS
+70 GLSLYQTHQSS
-81 QQVAEAS
+81 QQVARAS
-88 SEMLAE
+88 SEMLAN

-118 HEFGQG
+118 HEYGQG
-124 LSRYLLYLRQLQHQ
+124 LSRYLLYLRRLQQQ
-138 GTLTR
+138 GKLTR
-143 PQLRQALSTQLH
+143 PQLRQELSTQLH

-178 ADSGFVDKADLG
+178 ADASFVDQAAVG

-196 FSQYWV
+196 FSLYWV
-202 QGKPGELQAV
+202 QSKPGELQAV
-212 IGDEGLLANTE
+212 IGDEALLANTS

-256 SRKLVTSV
+256 SRKLVTSI
-264 AFPLLENGKVIAV
+264 AFPLMDNGKVIAV
-277 VGLDINLAALQKN
+277 VGLDINLAALQHN
-290 SEASALQLFDGHGQI
+290 SEASARQLFDGHGQI
-305 SIVSPRG
+305 SIISPRG

-317 SQDVSLLGQPMDNAE
+317 SQDASRLGLPLENAE
-332 VMDALRQGQPKVF
+332 VMDTLRQGQPKVF
-345 VDPQQIKVLEPLAPI
+345 VDQQQINVLEPLAPI
-360 AGAAPWGVLVGVP
+360 AGATPWGVLVGVP
-373 QEVLLAPVITLQ
+373 QEVLLAPVTTLQ
-385 KDLDARGVQSTALEL
+385 KELDAQDLQSTALEL

-411 LLIWYTAQRITRPLQ
+411 LLIWYTAFRITRPLQ
-426 VLTRVMEDISLGEG
+426 LLTRVMEDISLGEG
-440 DLTRRLQVQSR
+440 DLTRRLAVQSR

-462 RFVERIHQSMR
+462 RFVERIHHSIR
-473 EVSSAALGVNQGA
+473 EVSSAALGVNEGA
-486 RRVLDASNSSLS
+486 KRVLLASNSSLS
-498 NFDDQSTRTNSVAA
+498 NFDEQSTRTHSVAA

-522 EIAHNASDASH
+522 EIANNASDASQ
-533 QASSARQ
+533 QASAARQ

-548 VQRTIEVMNELS
+548 VERTIQVMNELS
-560 GKIRTSCA
+560 GKISTSCV
-568 NIEVLNDKTVN
+568 NIEVLNSKTVN

-621 VRSLAGRTQTSAL
+621 VRSLAGRTQTSAA

-641 ELQVGARDSVTTMT
+641 ELQIGARESVTTMT

-667 ANLAGTRL
+667 ANLAGKRL
-675 GSVTQR
+675 SSVTQR

-698 QTAVVEALNVD
+698 QTSVVEALNVD
-709 ITQINTL
+709 ITEINTL

-731 TELEQQAAR
+731 TELERQADR

>member
-1 MLAKNVKATRAFRPP
+1 MRLN
-16 ALSLTSIASML
+16 L
-27 APTEGGFVSR
+27 
-37 KKAFP
+37 
-42 MQKKFLT
+42 LT
-49 IQSKIALLAGLCL
+49 IRRKITLLAGLCL
-62 LLVVGLLM
+62 VLVVALLM
-70 SLSLYQTHKSS
+70 GLSLYQTHQSS
-81 QQVAEAS
+81 QQVATAS
-88 SEMLAE
+88 GEMLAK
-94 AAKEHMQ
+94 AAREHMQ
-101 ALGKVQAMQ
+101 ALGNVQAMH

-118 HEFGQG
+118 HEYGQG
-124 LSRYLLYLRQLQHQ
+124 LSRYLLYLRQLQQQ
-138 GTLTR
+138 GRLDR
-143 PQLRQALSTQLH
+143 AQLRQELSSQLH

-163 LLGLYVIFEPDALDG
+163 LLGLYVIFEADALDG
-178 ADSGFVDKADLG
+178 GDAGFAGQAELG

-196 FSQYWV
+196 FALYWV

-212 IGDEGLLANTE
+212 IGDEGLLANTA

-238 RDTRQACVLE
+238 RDSRQACVLE

-256 SRKLVTSV
+256 TRKLVTSI

-277 VGLDINLAALQKN
+277 VGLDINLAALQQN
-290 SEASALQLFDGHGQI
+290 TEASARQLFDGNGQI
-305 SIVSPRG
+305 SIISPRG

-317 SQDVSLLGQPMDNAE
+317 SQDASRLGQTMDNRE
-332 VMDALRQGQPKVF
+332 LQESLRQGQATVL
-345 VDPQQIKVLEPLAPI
+345 VDAQQIKVLEPLAPI
-360 AGAAPWGVLVGVP
+360 PGAAPWGVLVGVP
-373 QEVLLAPVITLQ
+373 QSVLLAPVTSLRTA
-385 KDLDARGVQSTALEL
+385 LDDQAVKSTGLEL

-411 LLIWYTAQRITRPLQ
+411 LLIGYTAQRITRPLQ
-426 VLTRVMEDISLGEG
+426 ELTRVMEDISLGEG
-440 DLTRRLQVQSR
+440 DLTRRLHVQSR

-473 EVSSAALGVNQGA
+473 EVSSAAQGVKAGA
-486 RRVLDASNSSLS
+486 QRVLQASNSSLE
-498 NFDDQSTRTNSVAA
+498 NFDDQSSRTSSVAA

-522 EIAHNASDASH
+522 EIARNACDASH
-533 QASSARQ
+533 QASNARQ

-548 VQRTIEVMNELS
+548 VQRTIEVMHELS
-560 GKIRTSCA
+560 GKISASCA
-568 NIEVLNDKTVN
+568 NIELLNDKTVD

-641 ELQVGARDSVTTMT
+641 ALQIGAQQSVATMT

-661 EESVSI
+661 EESVNI

-709 ITQINTL
+709 IIQINTL
-716 NQQGVENLQ
+716 NRQGVENLQ
-725 STLRAC
+725 ATLRAC
-731 TELEQQAAR
+731 SELEQQAGR

-745 GSFRI
+745 GNFRI

>member
-1 MLAKNVKATRAFRPP
+1 
-16 ALSLTSIASML
+16 
-27 APTEGGFVSR
+27 
-37 KKAFP
+37 
-42 MQKKFLT
+42 MQKRFLT

-70 SLSLYQTHKSS
+70 GLSLYQTHKSS
-81 QQVAEAS
+81 QQVAAAS
-88 SEMLAE
+88 GDMLAD

-138 GTLTR
+138 GHLSR
-143 PQLRQALSTQLH
+143 QQLRQELSTQLH

-178 ADSGFVDKADLG
+178 ADAGFADKADLG

-196 FSQYWV
+196 FSLYWV
-202 QGKPGELQAV
+202 QSKPGELQAV

-290 SEASALQLFDGHGQI
+290 SEASALELFDGHGQI

-312 VISAN
+312 VISAD
-317 SQDVSLLGQPMDNAE
+317 SQDINRLGQPMDNTE

-345 VDPQQIKVLEPLAPI
+345 VDPQQIKVLEPLPPI

-373 QEVLLAPVITLQ
+373 QDVLLAPVTTLQ
-385 KDLDARGVQSTALEL
+385 KELDAQGVQSTALEL

-462 RFVERIHQSMR
+462 RFVERIHHSIR
-473 EVSSAALGVNQGA
+473 EVSSAALGVNEGA

-498 NFDDQSTRTNSVAA
+498 NFDDQSSRTNSVAA

-533 QASSARQ
+533 QASAARQ

-560 GKIRTSCA
+560 GKISASCA

-621 VRSLAGRTQTSAL
+621 VRSLAGRTQASAL

-641 ELQVGARDSVTTMT
+641 ELQVGARDSVITMT

-661 EESVSI
+661 EESVTI

-698 QTAVVEALNVD
+698 QTAVGEALNVD

-725 STLRAC
+725 ATLRAC
-731 TELEQQAAR
+731 TELEQQAGR

>member
-1 MLAKNVKATRAFRPP
+1 MHRT
-16 ALSLTSIASML
+16 
-27 APTEGGFVSR
+27 
-37 KKAFP
+37 
-42 MQKKFLT
+42 FLT

-70 SLSLYQTHKSS
+70 GLSLYQTHKSS
-81 QQVAEAS
+81 RQVAEAS
-88 SEMLAE
+88 GDMLAN
-94 AAKEHMQ
+94 AAREHMQ

-118 HEFGQG
+118 YEYGQG

-138 GTLTR
+138 GSLTR
-143 PQLRQALSTQLH
+143 PQLRQELSTQLH

-163 LLGLYVIFEPDALDG
+163 LLGLYVIFEPGGLDG
-178 ADSGFVDKADLG
+178 ADADFAGQAALG

-196 FSQYWV
+196 FALYWV
-202 QGKPGELQAV
+202 QSKPGELQAV

-238 RDTRQACVLE
+238 RDTGQACVLE

-277 VGLDINLAALQKN
+277 VGLDINLAALQHN
-290 SEASALQLFDGHGQI
+290 SEASARELFDGNGQI

-317 SQDVSLLGQPMDNAE
+317 SQDVGRLGQPMDNAE
-332 VMDALRQGQPKVF
+332 VMDSLRQGQPKVF
-345 VDPQQIKVLEPLAPI
+345 VDARQIKVLEPLAPI

-373 QEVLLAPVITLQ
+373 QSVLLAPVTTLQ
-385 KDLDARGVQSTALEL
+385 NELDAQGVQSTALEL

-451 DEIGQLATAFN
+451 DEIGRLATAFN
-462 RFVERIHQSMR
+462 RFVERIHHSIR
-473 EVSSAALGVNQGA
+473 EVSSAALGVNEGA
-486 RRVLDASNSSLS
+486 RRVLDASNSSMS

-522 EIAHNASDASH
+522 EIAHNACDASQ

-560 GKIRTSCA
+560 GKISASCA

-621 VRSLAGRTQTSAL
+621 VRSLAGRTQASAL

-641 ELQVGARDSVTTMT
+641 ELQVGARESVTTMT
-655 ESQQHS
+655 VSQRHS
-661 EESVSI
+661 EESVTI
-667 ANLAGTRL
+667 ANLAGSRL

-716 NQQGVENLQ
+716 NRQGVENLQ

>member
-1 MLAKNVKATRAFRPP
+1 MH
-16 ALSLTSIASML
+16 
-27 APTEGGFVSR
+27 
-37 KKAFP
+37 
-42 MQKKFLT
+42 KKFLT

-70 SLSLYQTHKSS
+70 GLSLYQTHQSS
-81 QQVAEAS
+81 QQVARAS
-88 SEMLAE
+88 SEMLAG

-138 GTLTR
+138 GSLTR
-143 PQLRQALSTQLH
+143 PQLRQELSTQLR

-163 LLGLYVIFEPDALDG
+163 LLGLYVIFEPNALDG
-178 ADSGFVDKADLG
+178 ADASFVDQAAMG
-190 SNETGR
+190 GNETGR
-196 FSQYWV
+196 FSLYWV
-202 QGKPGELQAV
+202 QSKPGELQAV
-212 IGDEGLLANTE
+212 IGGEALLANTS

-256 SRKLVTSV
+256 SRKLVTSI
-264 AFPLLENGKVIAV
+264 AFPLMDNGKVIAV
-277 VGLDINLAALQKN
+277 VGLDINLAALQQN
-290 SEASALQLFDGHGQI
+290 SEASARQLFDGHGQI
-305 SIVSPRG
+305 SIVSPHG

-317 SQDVSLLGQPMDNAE
+317 SQDVSRLGQPLDSAE
-332 VMDALRQGQPKVF
+332 VLDTLRQGQPKVF
-345 VDPQQIKVLEPLAPI
+345 VDQQQIKVLEPLAPI

-373 QEVLLAPVITLQ
+373 QEVLLAPVATLQ
-385 KDLDARGVQSTALEL
+385 KELDAQGVQSIALEL

-411 LLIWYTAQRITRPLQ
+411 LLIWYTAFRITRPLQ

-440 DLTRRLQVQSR
+440 DLTRRLEVQSR

-462 RFVERIHQSMR
+462 RFVERIHQSIR
-473 EVSSAALGVNQGA
+473 EVSSAAIGVNEVA
-486 RRVLDASNSSLS
+486 KRVLLASNSSMS
-498 NFDDQSTRTNSVAA
+498 NFDEQSTRTNSVAA
-512 AINQLGAAAQ
+512 AINELGAAAQ
-522 EIAHNASDASH
+522 EIARNASDASQ
-533 QASSARQ
+533 QASAARQ

-548 VQRTIEVMNELS
+548 VERTIQVMNELS
-560 GKIRTSCA
+560 GKISASCA

-667 ANLAGTRL
+667 ANLAGKRL

-709 ITQINTL
+709 ITEINTL
-716 NQQGVENLQ
+716 NQQGVENLH

-731 TELEQQAAR
+731 TELERQADR

>member
-1 MLAKNVKATRAFRPP
+1 MH
-16 ALSLTSIASML
+16 
-27 APTEGGFVSR
+27 
-37 KKAFP
+37 
-42 MQKKFLT
+42 KKFLT

-70 SLSLYQTHKSS
+70 GLSLYQTHRSS

-88 SEMLAE
+88 SEMLAN

-118 HEFGQG
+118 HEYGQG

-138 GTLTR
+138 GNLTR
-143 PQLRQALSTQLH
+143 PQLRQELSTQLH

-178 ADSGFVDKADLG
+178 ADAGFVDQAAMG

-196 FSQYWV
+196 FSLYWV
-202 QGKPGELQAV
+202 QSKPGELQAV
-212 IGDEGLLANTE
+212 IGDEALLANTS

-238 RDTRQACVLE
+238 RDTRKACVLE

-256 SRKLVTSV
+256 SRKLVTSI
-264 AFPLLENGKVIAV
+264 AFPLMDNGKVIAV
-277 VGLDINLAALQKN
+277 VGLDINLAALQQN
-290 SEASALQLFDGHGQI
+290 SEASALQLFDGNGQI

-317 SQDVSLLGQPMDNAE
+317 SQDLSRLGQPLDNAE
-332 VMDALRQGQPKVF
+332 VMDTLRQGQPKVF
-345 VDPQQIKVLEPLAPI
+345 VDQQQIKVLEPLAPI
-360 AGAAPWGVLVGVP
+360 AGAAQWGVLVGVP
-373 QEVLLAPVITLQ
+373 QNVLLAPVTTLQ
-385 KDLDARGVQSTALEL
+385 QELDAQAVRSTALEL

-411 LLIWYTAQRITRPLQ
+411 VLIWYAAYRITRPLQ
-426 VLTRVMEDISLGEG
+426 LLTRVMEDISRGEG
-440 DLTRRLQVQSR
+440 DLTRRLAVQSR

-462 RFVERIHQSMR
+462 RFVERIHHSIR
-473 EVSSAALGVNQGA
+473 EVSSAALGVNEGA
-486 RRVLDASNSSLS
+486 KRVLLASNASLS
-498 NFDDQSTRTNSVAA
+498 NFDEQSTRTNSVAA
-512 AINQLGAAAQ
+512 AINELGAAAQ
-522 EIAHNASDASH
+522 EIANNASDASQ
-533 QASSARQ
+533 QASAARQ

-548 VQRTIEVMNELS
+548 VERTIEVMNELS
-560 GKIRTSCA
+560 GKISASCV
-568 NIEVLNDKTVN
+568 NIEALNSKTVN

-621 VRSLAGRTQTSAL
+621 VRSLAGRTQTSAA

-641 ELQVGARDSVTTMT
+641 ALQIGARESVTTMT

-698 QTAVVEALNVD
+698 QTSVVEALNVD
-709 ITQINTL
+709 ITEINTL

-725 STLRAC
+725 STLQAC
-731 TELEQQAAR
+731 TELEREAGR

>member
-1 MLAKNVKATRAFRPP
+1 MHKR
-16 ALSLTSIASML
+16 
-27 APTEGGFVSR
+27 
-37 KKAFP
+37 
-42 MQKKFLT
+42 FLT

-70 SLSLYQTHKSS
+70 GLSLYQTHKSS

-88 SEMLAE
+88 GEMLAD

-138 GTLTR
+138 GQLNAR
-143 PQLRQALSTQLH
+143 QLRQELSTQLH

-163 LLGLYVIFEPDALDG
+163 LLGLYVIFEADALDG
-178 ADSGFVDKADLG
+178 ADAGFANQAALG

-196 FSQYWV
+196 FSLYWV
-202 QGKPGELQAV
+202 QSKPGELQAV

-277 VGLDINLAALQKN
+277 VGLDINLAALQNN
-290 SEASALQLFDGHGQI
+290 SEASAQALFDGHGQI

-317 SQDVSLLGQPMDNAE
+317 SQDVSRLGHPMDNAE
-332 VMDALRQGQPKVF
+332 VMDALRQGQPNVF
-345 VDPQQIKVLEPLAPI
+345 VDAQQIKVLEPLPPI

-373 QEVLLAPVITLQ
+373 QDVLLAPVATLQ
-385 KDLDARGVQSTALEL
+385 KQLAAQGVQSTALEL

-426 VLTRVMEDISLGEG
+426 LLTRVMEDISLGEG

-451 DEIGQLATAFN
+451 DEIGQLAAAFN

-473 EVSSAALGVNQGA
+473 EVSAAALGVNQGA
-486 RRVLDASNSSLS
+486 QRVLEASHSSLS
-498 NFDDQSTRTNSVAA
+498 NFDDQSSRTSSVAA

-533 QASSARQ
+533 QSCAARQ

-560 GKIRTSCA
+560 GKIRASCA

-621 VRSLAGRTQTSAL
+621 VRSLAGRTQASAL

-661 EESVSI
+661 EESVTI

-709 ITQINTL
+709 ITRINTL

-725 STLRAC
+725 ATLRAC
-731 TELEQQAAR
+731 TELEQQAGR

>member
-1 MLAKNVKATRAFRPP
+1 MR
-16 ALSLTSIASML
+16 
-27 APTEGGFVSR
+27 SR
-37 KKAFP
+37 
-42 MQKKFLT
+42 FLT

-70 SLSLYQTHKSS
+70 GLSLYQTHQSS
-81 QQVAEAS
+81 QQVAQAS
-88 SEMLAE
+88 SDMLAN
-94 AAKEHMQ
+94 AAREHMQ
-101 ALGKVQAMQ
+101 ALGTVQAMQ

-118 HEFGQG
+118 HEYGQG
-124 LSRYLLYLRQLQHQ
+124 LSRYLLYLRQLQQQ
-138 GTLTR
+138 GHLTR
-143 PQLRQALSTQLH
+143 SQLRQELSTQLH

-178 ADSGFVDKADLG
+178 ADAGFTDQAAMG

-196 FSQYWV
+196 FSLYWV
-202 QGKPGELQAV
+202 QSKPGELQAV
-212 IGDEGLLANTE
+212 IGDESLLANTS

-264 AFPLLENGKVIAV
+264 AFPLMDNGKVIAV
-277 VGLDINLAALQKN
+277 VGLDINLAALQQN
-290 SEASALQLFDGHGQI
+290 SEASAHQLFDGHGQI

-317 SQDVSLLGQPMDNAE
+317 SQDVSRLGQPLDNAE
-332 VMDALRQGQPKVF
+332 VIDALRQGQPKVF
-345 VDPQQIKVLEPLAPI
+345 VDQQQIKVLEPLAPI

-373 QEVLLAPVITLQ
+373 QDVLLAPVTTLQ
-385 KDLDARGVQSTALEL
+385 KELDAQGVQSTALEML
-400 LLGGGSALLGL
+400 VGGGSALLGL
-411 LLIWYTAQRITRPLQ
+411 LLIWYTAFRITRPLQ
-426 VLTRVMEDISLGEG
+426 VLTRVMEDISRGEG
-440 DLTRRLQVQSR
+440 DLTRRLEVQSR

-462 RFVERIHQSMR
+462 RFVERIHQSIR
-473 EVSSAALGVNQGA
+473 EVSLAAIGVNEVA
-486 RRVLDASNSSLS
+486 KRVLLASNSSMS
-498 NFDDQSTRTNSVAA
+498 NFDEQSTRTNSVAA

-522 EIAHNASDASH
+522 EIAHNASDASQ
-533 QASSARQ
+533 QASAARQ

-548 VQRTIEVMNELS
+548 VERTIQVMNELS
-560 GKIRTSCA
+560 GKISTSCA
-568 NIEVLNDKTVN
+568 NIEVLNGKTVN
-579 IGQILEV
+579 IGHILEV

-621 VRSLAGRTQTSAL
+621 VRSLAGRTQTSAA

-641 ELQVGARDSVTTMT
+641 ELQIGARESVTTMT

-667 ANLAGTRL
+667 ANLAGKRL
-675 GSVTQR
+675 SSVTQR

-698 QTAVVEALNVD
+698 QTSVVEALNVD
-709 ITQINTL
+709 ITEINTL

-731 TELEQQAAR
+731 TELERQADR

>member
-1 MLAKNVKATRAFRPP
+1 MH
-16 ALSLTSIASML
+16 
-27 APTEGGFVSR
+27 
-37 KKAFP
+37 
-42 MQKKFLT
+42 KKFLT

-70 SLSLYQTHKSS
+70 GLSLYQTHRSS

-88 SEMLAE
+88 SEMLAN

-118 HEFGQG
+118 HEYGQG

-138 GTLTR
+138 GNLTR
-143 PQLRQALSTQLH
+143 PQLRQELSTQLH

-178 ADSGFVDKADLG
+178 ADAGFVDQATMG

-196 FSQYWV
+196 FSLYWV
-202 QGKPGELQAV
+202 QSKPGELQAV
-212 IGDEGLLANTE
+212 IGDEALLANTS

-238 RDTRQACVLE
+238 RDTRKACVLE

-256 SRKLVTSV
+256 SRKLVTSI
-264 AFPLLENGKVIAV
+264 AFPLLDHDKVIAV
-277 VGLDINLAALQKN
+277 VGLDINLAALQQN
-290 SEASALQLFDGHGQI
+290 SEASALQLFDGNGQI

-317 SQDVSLLGQPMDNAE
+317 SQDVSRLGQPLDNAE
-332 VMDALRQGQPKVF
+332 VMDTLRQGQPKVF
-345 VDPQQIKVLEPLAPI
+345 VDQQQIKVLEPLAPI

-373 QEVLLAPVITLQ
+373 QNVLLAPVTTLQ
-385 KDLDARGVQSTALEL
+385 QELDAQAVRSTALEL

-411 LLIWYTAQRITRPLQ
+411 VLIWYAAYRITRPLQ
-426 VLTRVMEDISLGEG
+426 LLTRVMEDISLGEG
-440 DLTRRLQVQSR
+440 DLTRRLAVQSR

-462 RFVERIHQSMR
+462 RFVERIHHSIR
-473 EVSSAALGVNQGA
+473 EVSSAALGVNEGA
-486 RRVLDASNSSLS
+486 KRVLLASNASLS
-498 NFDDQSTRTNSVAA
+498 NFDEQSTRTNSVAA
-512 AINQLGAAAQ
+512 AINELGAAAQ
-522 EIAHNASDASH
+522 EIANNASDASQ
-533 QASSARQ
+533 QASAARQ

-548 VQRTIEVMNELS
+548 VERTIAVMNELS
-560 GKIRTSCA
+560 GKISASCV
-568 NIEVLNDKTVN
+568 NIEALNSKTVN

-621 VRSLAGRTQTSAL
+621 VRSLAGRTQTSAA

-641 ELQVGARDSVTTMT
+641 ALQVGARESVTTMT

-698 QTAVVEALNVD
+698 QTSVVEALNVD
-709 ITQINTL
+709 ITEINTL

-725 STLRAC
+725 STLQAC
-731 TELEQQAAR
+731 TELEREAGR

>member
-1 MLAKNVKATRAFRPP
+1 MHRT
-16 ALSLTSIASML
+16 
-27 APTEGGFVSR
+27 
-37 KKAFP
+37 
-42 MQKKFLT
+42 FLT

-70 SLSLYQTHKSS
+70 GLSLYQTHKSS
-81 QQVAEAS
+81 RQVAEAS
-88 SEMLAE
+88 GDMLAN
-94 AAKEHMQ
+94 AAREHMQ

-118 HEFGQG
+118 HEYGQG

-138 GTLTR
+138 GSLTR
-143 PQLRQALSTQLH
+143 PQLRQELSTQLH

-163 LLGLYVIFEPDALDG
+163 LLGLYVIFEPGGLDG
-178 ADSGFVDKADLG
+178 ADADFADQAALG
-190 SNETGR
+190 SNEAGR
-196 FSQYWV
+196 FALYWV
-202 QGKPGELQAV
+202 QSKPGELQAV

-238 RDTRQACVLE
+238 RDTGQACVLE

-277 VGLDINLAALQKN
+277 VGLDINLAALQHN
-290 SEASALQLFDGHGQI
+290 SEASARELFDGNGQI

-317 SQDVSLLGQPMDNAE
+317 SQDVGRLGQPMDNAE
-332 VMDALRQGQPKVF
+332 VMDSLRQGQSKVF
-345 VDPQQIKVLEPLAPI
+345 VDARQIKVLEPLAPI

-373 QEVLLAPVITLQ
+373 QNVLLAPVTTLQ
-385 KDLDARGVQSTALEL
+385 NELDAQGVQSTALEL

-462 RFVERIHQSMR
+462 RFVERIHHSIR
-473 EVSSAALGVNQGA
+473 EVSSAALGVNEGA
-486 RRVLDASNSSLS
+486 RRVLDASNSSMS

-522 EIAHNASDASH
+522 EIAHNASDASQ

-560 GKIRTSCA
+560 GKISASCA

-621 VRSLAGRTQTSAL
+621 VRSLAGRTQASAL

-641 ELQVGARDSVTTMT
+641 ELQVGARESVTTMT
-655 ESQQHS
+655 ESQRHS
-661 EESVSI
+661 EESVTI
-667 ANLAGTRL
+667 ANLAGSRL

-716 NQQGVENLQ
+716 NRQGVENLQ

>member
-1 MLAKNVKATRAFRPP
+1 MH
-16 ALSLTSIASML
+16 
-27 APTEGGFVSR
+27 
-37 KKAFP
+37 
-42 MQKKFLT
+42 KKFLT

-70 SLSLYQTHKSS
+70 GLSLYQTHQSS

-88 SEMLAE
+88 SEMLAN

-118 HEFGQG
+118 HEYGQG

-138 GTLTR
+138 GNLTH
-143 PQLRQALSTQLH
+143 PQLRQELSTQLH

-178 ADSGFVDKADLG
+178 ADAGFVDQAAMG

-196 FSQYWV
+196 FSLYWV
-202 QGKPGELQAV
+202 QSKPGELQAV
-212 IGDEGLLANTE
+212 IGDEALLANTS

-238 RDTRQACVLE
+238 RDSRKACVLE

-256 SRKLVTSV
+256 SRKLVTSI
-264 AFPLLENGKVIAV
+264 AFPLLDHDKVIAV
-277 VGLDINLAALQKN
+277 VGLDINLAALQQN
-290 SEASALQLFDGHGQI
+290 SEASALQLFDGNGQI
-305 SIVSPRG
+305 SIVSPHG

-317 SQDVSLLGQPMDNAE
+317 SQDVSRLGQPLGNAE
-332 VMDALRQGQPKVF
+332 VMDTLRQGLPKVF
-345 VDPQQIKVLEPLAPI
+345 VDQQQIKVLEPLAPI

-373 QEVLLAPVITLQ
+373 QNVLLAPVTTLQ
-385 KDLDARGVQSTALEL
+385 QELDAQGVRSTALEL

-411 LLIWYTAQRITRPLQ
+411 GLIWYAAYRITRPLQ
-426 VLTRVMEDISLGEG
+426 LLTRVMEDISRGEG
-440 DLTRRLQVQSR
+440 DLTRRLAVQSQ

-462 RFVERIHQSMR
+462 RFVERIHHSIR
-473 EVSSAALGVNQGA
+473 EVSSAALGVNEGA
-486 RRVLDASNSSLS
+486 KRVLLASNASLS
-498 NFDDQSTRTNSVAA
+498 NFDEQSTRTNSVAA
-512 AINQLGAAAQ
+512 AINELGAAAQ
-522 EIAHNASDASH
+522 EIANNASDASQ
-533 QASSARQ
+533 QASAARQ

-548 VQRTIEVMNELS
+548 VERTIQVMNELS
-560 GKIRTSCA
+560 GKISASCA
-568 NIEVLNDKTVN
+568 NIEVLNSKTVN

-621 VRSLAGRTQTSAL
+621 VRSLAGRTQTSAA
-634 EIQQMIE
+634 EIQLMIE
-641 ELQVGARDSVTTMT
+641 ALQVGARESVTTMT

-709 ITQINTL
+709 ITEINTL

-725 STLRAC
+725 STLQAC
-731 TELEQQAAR
+731 TELEREAGR

>member
-1 MLAKNVKATRAFRPP
+1 MH
-16 ALSLTSIASML
+16 
-27 APTEGGFVSR
+27 
-37 KKAFP
+37 
-42 MQKKFLT
+42 KKFLT

-70 SLSLYQTHKSS
+70 GLSLYQTHQSS
-81 QQVAEAS
+81 QQVARAS
-88 SEMLAE
+88 SEMLAD

-124 LSRYLLYLRQLQHQ
+124 LSRYLLYLRQLQHK
-138 GTLTR
+138 GILTR
-143 PQLRQALSTQLH
+143 QQLRQELSTQLH

-163 LLGLYVIFEPDALDG
+163 LLGLYVIFEPNALDG
-178 ADSGFVDKADLG
+178 ADASFVDQAATG

-196 FSQYWV
+196 FSLYWV
-202 QGKPGELQAV
+202 QSKPGGLQAV
-212 IGDEGLLANTE
+212 IGDEALLANTS

-256 SRKLVTSV
+256 SRKLVTSI
-264 AFPLLENGKVIAV
+264 AFPLMDNDKVIAV
-277 VGLDINLAALQKN
+277 VGLDINLAALQQN
-290 SEASALQLFDGHGQI
+290 SEASAHQLFDGHGQI
-305 SIVSPRG
+305 SIISPRG

-317 SQDVSLLGQPMDNAE
+317 SQDASRLGQPLDSAE
-332 VMDALRQGQPKVF
+332 VLDTLRQGQPKVF
-345 VDPQQIKVLEPLAPI
+345 VDQQQIKVLEPLAPI
-360 AGAAPWGVLVGVP
+360 AGAASWGVLVGVP
-373 QEVLLAPVITLQ
+373 QEVLLAPLITLQ
-385 KDLDARGVQSTALEL
+385 KELDAQGVQSTALEL

-411 LLIWYTAQRITRPLQ
+411 LLIWYTAFRITRPLQ

-440 DLTRRLQVQSR
+440 DLTRRLEVQSR

-462 RFVERIHQSMR
+462 RFVERIHQSIR
-473 EVSSAALGVNQGA
+473 EVSSAAIGVNEVA
-486 RRVLDASNSSLS
+486 KRVLLTSNSSMS
-498 NFDDQSTRTNSVAA
+498 NFDEQSTRTNSVAA
-512 AINQLGAAAQ
+512 AINELGAAAQ
-522 EIAHNASDASH
+522 EIASNASNASQ
-533 QASSARQ
+533 QASAARQ

-548 VQRTIEVMNELS
+548 VERTIQVMNELS
-560 GKIRTSCA
+560 GKISASCV

-667 ANLAGTRL
+667 ANLAGKRL

-681 IGEIDN
+681 IGEIDS

-709 ITQINTL
+709 ITEINTL
-716 NQQGVENLQ
+716 NQQGVENLH
-725 STLRAC
+725 STLQAC
-731 TELEQQAAR
+731 TELERQADR

>member
-1 MLAKNVKATRAFRPP
+1 MRLN
-16 ALSLTSIASML
+16 L
-27 APTEGGFVSR
+27 
-37 KKAFP
+37 
-42 MQKKFLT
+42 LT
-49 IQSKIALLAGLCL
+49 IRRKITLLAGLCL
-62 LLVVGLLM
+62 VLVVALLM
-70 SLSLYQTHKSS
+70 GLSLYQTHQSS
-81 QQVAEAS
+81 QQVATAS
-88 SEMLAE
+88 GEMLAK
-94 AAKEHMQ
+94 AAREHMQ
-101 ALGKVQAMQ
+101 ALGNVQAMH

-118 HEFGQG
+118 HEYGQG
-124 LSRYLLYLRQLQHQ
+124 LSRYLLYLRQLQQQ
-138 GTLTR
+138 GRLDR
-143 PQLRQALSTQLH
+143 AQLRQELSSQLH

-163 LLGLYVIFEPDALDG
+163 LLGLYVIFEADALDG
-178 ADSGFVDKADLG
+178 GDAGFAGQAELG

-196 FSQYWV
+196 FALYWV

-212 IGDEGLLANTE
+212 IGDEGLLANTA

-238 RDTRQACVLE
+238 RDSRQACVLE

-256 SRKLVTSV
+256 TRKLVTSI

-277 VGLDINLAALQKN
+277 VGLDINLAALQQN
-290 SEASALQLFDGHGQI
+290 TEASARQLFDGNGQI
-305 SIVSPRG
+305 SIISPRG

-317 SQDVSLLGQPMDNAE
+317 SQDASRLGQPMDNRE
-332 VMDALRQGQPKVF
+332 LQESLRQGQATVL
-345 VDPQQIKVLEPLAPI
+345 VDAQQIKVLEPLAPI
-360 AGAAPWGVLVGVP
+360 PGAAPWGVLVGVP
-373 QEVLLAPVITLQ
+373 QSVLLAPVTGLRTA
-385 KDLDARGVQSTALEL
+385 LDDQAVKSTGLEL

-411 LLIWYTAQRITRPLQ
+411 LLIGYTAQRITRPLQ
-426 VLTRVMEDISLGEG
+426 ELTRVMEDISLGEG
-440 DLTRRLQVQSR
+440 DLTRRLHVQSR

-473 EVSSAALGVNQGA
+473 EVSSAAQSVNAGA
-486 RRVLDASNSSLS
+486 QRVLQASNSSLE
-498 NFDDQSTRTNSVAA
+498 NFDDQSSRTSSVAA

-522 EIAHNASDASH
+522 EIARNACDASH
-533 QASSARQ
+533 QASNARQ

-548 VQRTIEVMNELS
+548 VQRTIEVMHELS
-560 GKIRTSCA
+560 GKISASCA
-568 NIEVLNDKTVN
+568 NIELLNDKTVD

-641 ELQVGARDSVTTMT
+641 ALQIGAQQSVATMT

-661 EESVSI
+661 EESVNI

-709 ITQINTL
+709 IIQINTL
-716 NQQGVENLQ
+716 NRQGVENLQ
-725 STLRAC
+725 ATLRAC
-731 TELEQQAAR
+731 SELEQQAGR
-740 LNQLV
+740 MNQLV
-745 GSFRI
+745 GNFRI